1 MCREVVAGGTALKDG
16 IVVFW
21 RGGLTGVVSKSKF
34 VFIFIYVLSHPYLS
48 GLWLSVGAASHVVV
62 SGCCVLVA
70 CAFGAAIFTGVV
82 LFGYQVSVGPAI
94 TSTVRETA
102 EAGVAL
108 VVVVAGGMACAAIA
122 VVVVTGAAKAIF

>member
-1 MCREVVAGGTALKDG
+1 M
-16 IVVFW
+16 
-21 RGGLTGVVSKSKF
+21 
-34 VFIFIYVLSHPYLS
+34 
-48 GLWLSVGAASHVVV
+48 
-62 SGCCVLVA
+62 A

-94 TSTVRETA
+94 TSAVRETA

-108 VVVVAGGMACAAIA
+108 VVVVAGGMACAAIV